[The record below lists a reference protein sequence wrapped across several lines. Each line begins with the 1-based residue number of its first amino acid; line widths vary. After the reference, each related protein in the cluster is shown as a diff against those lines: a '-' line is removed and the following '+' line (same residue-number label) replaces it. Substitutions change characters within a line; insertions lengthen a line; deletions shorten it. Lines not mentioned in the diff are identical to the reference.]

1 VLARSGSTGV
11 ISAPPAAHPGVG
23 SLAAAMSRTR
33 ALPLFLVAVS
43 LALVGCGSNPRE
55 VTKEQYQQELT
66 RLGTNLTNL
75 GSEVG
80 RSIDIATFNQNVQDL
95 QDGLDD
101 AAHDL
106 DGLDPPPNV
115 RDANERLADA
125 FSEFSDRLEAV
136 KDARRKSI
144 FKARDELQRVSRSAP
159 IREGRAAVRE
169 LKREGYDV
177 EQLTL

>member
-1 VLARSGSTGV
+1 MRVL
-11 ISAPPAAHPGVG
+11 
-23 SLAAAMSRTR
+23 
-33 ALPLFLVAVS
+33 LFLLFVVSITVA
-43 LALVGCGSNPRE
+43 GCGSSPRE
-55 VTKEQYQQELT
+55 VTKAQYQEELT

-80 RSIDIATFNQNVQDL
+80 RSIDIATFNQNIKDL

-106 DGLDPPPNV
+106 DGLDPPANV
-115 RDANERLADA
+115 RNANERLANA

-136 KDARRKSI
+136 KEARRQSI
-144 FKARDELQRVSRSAP
+144 FKARDELRRVSRSEA

-177 EQLTL
+177 QQLTL

>member
-1 VLARSGSTGV
+1 VRVL
-11 ISAPPAAHPGVG
+11 
-23 SLAAAMSRTR
+23 L
-33 ALPLFLVAVS
+33 LLLFAVS
-43 LALVGCGSNPRE
+43 ISVAGCGSNPRE
-55 VTKEQYQQELT
+55 VTKAQYQEELT

-80 RSIDIATFNQNVQDL
+80 RSIDIATFNQNIKDL

-106 DGLDPPPNV
+106 DGLDPPANV
-115 RDANERLADA
+115 RNANERLANA

-136 KDARRKSI
+136 KEARRQSI
-144 FKARDELQRVSRSAP
+144 FKARDELRRVSRSEA

-177 EQLTL
+177 QQLTL

>member
-1 VLARSGSTGV
+1 
-11 ISAPPAAHPGVG
+11 
-23 SLAAAMSRTR
+23 MSRVR
-33 ALPLFLVAVS
+33 VLLLLLFAVS
-43 LALVGCGSNPRE
+43 ITVAGCGSNPRE
-55 VTKEQYQQELT
+55 VTRAQYQEELT

-80 RSIDIATFNQNVQDL
+80 RSIDIATFNQNIKDL

-106 DGLDPPPNV
+106 DGLDPPANV
-115 RDANERLADA
+115 RNANERLANA

-136 KDARRKSI
+136 KEARRQSI
-144 FKARDELQRVSRSAP
+144 FKARDELRRVSRSEA

-169 LKREGYDV
+169 LKRKGYDV
-177 EQLTL
+177 QQLTL

>member
-1 VLARSGSTGV
+1 MRVL
-11 ISAPPAAHPGVG
+11 
-23 SLAAAMSRTR
+23 
-33 ALPLFLVAVS
+33 LFLLFVVSITVA
-43 LALVGCGSNPRE
+43 GCGSSPRE
-55 VTKEQYQQELT
+55 VTKAQYQEELT
-66 RLGTNLTNL
+66 RLGTNLTKL

-80 RSIDIATFNQNVQDL
+80 RSIDIATFNQNIKDL

-106 DGLDPPPNV
+106 DGLDPPANV
-115 RDANERLADA
+115 RNANERLANA

-136 KDARRKSI
+136 KEARRQSI
-144 FKARDELQRVSRSAP
+144 FKARDELRRVSRSEA

-177 EQLTL
+177 QQLTL

>member
-1 VLARSGSTGV
+1 VRVL
-11 ISAPPAAHPGVG
+11 
-23 SLAAAMSRTR
+23 L
-33 ALPLFLVAVS
+33 LLLFAVS
-43 LALVGCGSNPRE
+43 ITVAGCGSNPRE
-55 VTKEQYQQELT
+55 VTKAQYQEELT

-80 RSIDIATFNQNVQDL
+80 RSIDIATFNQNIKDL

-106 DGLDPPPNV
+106 DGLDPPANV
-115 RDANERLADA
+115 RNANERLANA

-136 KDARRKSI
+136 KEARRQSI
-144 FKARDELQRVSRSAP
+144 FKARDELRRVSRSEA

-177 EQLTL
+177 QQLTL

>member
-1 VLARSGSTGV
+1 MRVL
-11 ISAPPAAHPGVG
+11 
-23 SLAAAMSRTR
+23 
-33 ALPLFLVAVS
+33 LFLLFVVSITVA
-43 LALVGCGSNPRE
+43 GCGSSPRE
-55 VTKEQYQQELT
+55 VTKAQYQEELT

-80 RSIDIATFNQNVQDL
+80 RSIDIATFNQNIKDL

-106 DGLDPPPNV
+106 DGLDPPTNV
-115 RDANERLADA
+115 RNANERLANA
-125 FSEFSDRLEAV
+125 FSEFSDGLEAV
-136 KDARRKSI
+136 KEARRQSI
-144 FKARDELQRVSRSAP
+144 FKARDELRRVSRSEA

-177 EQLTL
+177 QQLTL

>member
-1 VLARSGSTGV
+1 MNRL
-11 ISAPPAAHPGVG
+11 
-23 SLAAAMSRTR
+23 R
-33 ALPLFLVAVS
+33 ALPLLVV
-43 LALVGCGSNPRE
+43 ALTIVVAGCGSNPRE
-55 VTKEQYQQELT
+55 VTTAQYQEELT
-66 RLGTNLTNL
+66 RLGTKLTNL

-80 RSIDIATFNQNVQDL
+80 RTIDIATFNRNIQEL

-106 DGLDPPPNV
+106 DGLQPPANV
-115 RDANERLADA
+115 QSANERLANA

-136 KDARRKSI
+136 KEARRQSI

-169 LKREGYDV
+169 LKRKGYDV
-177 EQLTL
+177 QQLTL

>member
-1 VLARSGSTGV
+1 
-11 ISAPPAAHPGVG
+11 
-23 SLAAAMSRTR
+23 MSRVR
-33 ALPLFLVAVS
+33 VLLLLLFAVS
-43 LALVGCGSNPRE
+43 ITVAGCGSNPRE
-55 VTKEQYQQELT
+55 VTKAQYQEELT

-80 RSIDIATFNQNVQDL
+80 RSIDIATFNQNIKDL

-106 DGLDPPPNV
+106 DGLDPPANV
-115 RDANERLADA
+115 RNANERLANA

-136 KDARRKSI
+136 KEARRQSI
-144 FKARDELQRVSRSAP
+144 FKARDELRRVSRSEA

-177 EQLTL
+177 QQLTL

>member
-1 VLARSGSTGV
+1 
-11 ISAPPAAHPGVG
+11 
-23 SLAAAMSRTR
+23 MSRLR
-33 ALPLFLVAVS
+33 ALPLVLLT
-43 LALVGCGSNPRE
+43 LAIALAGCGSNPRE
-55 VTKEQYQQELT
+55 VTKAQYQQELT

-80 RSIDIATFNQNVQDL
+80 RSIDIATFNRNIQDL

-106 DGLDPPPNV
+106 DGVDPPANV
-115 RDANERLADA
+115 RDVNERLADA

-136 KDARRKSI
+136 KEARRQSI
-144 FKARDELQRVSRSAP
+144 FKARDELQSVSSSAP

-169 LKREGYDV
+169 LRRKGYDV
-177 EQLTL
+177 SQLTL

>member
-1 VLARSGSTGV
+1 
-11 ISAPPAAHPGVG
+11 
-23 SLAAAMSRTR
+23 MSRTR
-33 ALPLFLVAVS
+33 ALLLLLLSLSVVVA
-43 LALVGCGSNPRE
+43 GCGSSPRE
-55 VTKEQYQQELT
+55 VTKAQYQQELT

-106 DGLDPPPNV
+106 DGLEPPANV
-115 RDANERLADA
+115 QGANDRLATA

-136 KDARRKSI
+136 KEARRQSI
-144 FKARDELQRVSRSAP
+144 FKARDELQRVGTSAP
-159 IREGRAAVRE
+159 IKEGRAAVRE
-169 LKREGYDV
+169 LKRRGYDV
-177 EQLTL
+177 TQLSL

>member
-1 VLARSGSTGV
+1 
-11 ISAPPAAHPGVG
+11 
-23 SLAAAMSRTR
+23 MSRLR
-33 ALPLFLVAVS
+33 VLPLLL
-43 LALVGCGSNPRE
+43 LALAIAVAGCGSNPRE
-55 VTKEQYQQELT
+55 VTKDQYQQELT
-66 RLGTNLTNL
+66 RLGSNLTNL

-106 DGLDPPPNV
+106 DGLAPPVNV
-115 RDANERLADA
+115 RDANERLANA

-136 KDARRKSI
+136 KEARRQSI
-144 FKARDELQRVSRSAP
+144 FKARDELRSVSRSAP
-159 IREGRAAVRE
+159 IREGRAAVQE
-169 LKREGYDV
+169 LKRKGYQV

>member
-1 VLARSGSTGV
+1 
-11 ISAPPAAHPGVG
+11 
-23 SLAAAMSRTR
+23 MR
-33 ALPLFLVAVS
+33 ALPLLLLAAALAVA
-43 LALVGCGSNPRE
+43 GCGSNPRE

-80 RSIDIATFNQNVQDL
+80 RSIDIATFNKNIQDL

-106 DGLDPPPNV
+106 DGLRPPPNV
-115 RDANERLADA
+115 QSANERLANA

-136 KDARRKSI
+136 KDARRQSI

-159 IREGRAAVRE
+159 INQGRAAVRE
-169 LKREGYDV
+169 LKQQGYDV
-177 EQLTL
+177 QQLTL

>member
-1 VLARSGSTGV
+1 
-11 ISAPPAAHPGVG
+11 
-23 SLAAAMSRTR
+23 MSRTR
-33 ALPLFLVAVS
+33 ALLLVLLPLCAALVA
-43 LALVGCGSNPRE
+43 CGSSPRE
-55 VTKEQYQQELT
+55 VTKAEYQAELT

-106 DGLDPPPNV
+106 KGLKPPENV
-115 RDANERLADA
+115 RDANDRLANA

-136 KDARRKSI
+136 KEARRESI
-144 FKARDELQRVSRSAP
+144 FKARDELRRVSTSAP
-159 IREGRAAVRE
+159 IKEGRAAVRE
-169 LKREGYDV
+169 LKRKGYEV
-177 EQLTL
+177 EQLSL